1 MAISFTSQNI
11 PFSLK
16 NKLALKDWIKQIA
29 LKEKKQVGYI
39 NYVFLSDETLLK
51 MNVDYLDHDTY
62 TDIITFD
69 YTEGKKI
76 SGDIFISVDRI
87 AENAVKFKV
96 SFTDELHRVIIHG
109 VLHLCGYKDKKK
121 ADAELMRN
129 KENASLKI
137 RRF

>member
-16 NKLALKDWIKQIA
+16 NKLALKDWIKHVA
-29 LKEKKQVGYI
+29 LKEKKHVGSI
-39 NYVFLSDETLLK
+39 NYVFLSDDALLK

-69 YTEGKKI
+69 YTEGTKI
-76 SGDIFISVDRI
+76 NGDIFISVDRVV
-87 AENAVKFKV
+87 ENADKFKV

-121 ADAELMRN
+121 ADAELMRK
-129 KENASLKI
+129 KENTSLKI
-137 RRF
+137 RGF